1 MAPLWGSSW
10 SSTWGSLSGYRAVQN
25 SEQNTIPG
33 SATDSSHLKPSIG
46 QILSSKRVRYATFSL
61 AAVGIFL
68 LGFRNYDRLPSIESL
83 RSGGAAA
90 VAGANSNC
98 PPAVVPAFEDA
109 QVNWSQFAYTQ
120 YVTNA
125 AYLCNSVMIFETLSR
140 LGSKADRVMMYP
152 ENMMDAG
159 ETNPTSEEA
168 RLLAKARDEYKVK
181 LVPVEIKRRAGGDA
195 TWAESFTKLLAF
207 NQTQYTRVLNVDSDS
222 TILQTMDEL
231 FLMPPCPVAM
241 PRAYWLFPDNKILSS
256 QLMLV
261 QPSAVEF
268 SRIMEKMESAGRN
281 DYDMEIVNQLYADSA
296 MILPHRPY
304 DLLTGEFRGDNHQNY
319 LGTDQEEWDP
329 VAIYNEA
336 KFLHFSD
343 WPVPKPWIPM
353 TDSMRQDKQP
363 KCETKNGQEDC
374 SARELW
380 NGFYN
385 DFTERR
391 ARVCNAGRKA
401 RR

>member
-168 RLLAKARDEYKVK
+168 KLLAKARDEYKVK
-181 LVPVEIKRRAGGDA
+181 LVPVEIKRRAGGDGKHVHVC
-195 TWAESFTKLLAF
+195 SRFYFL
-207 NQTQYTRVLNVDSDS
+207 
-222 TILQTMDEL
+222 IL
-231 FLMPPCPVAM
+231 
-241 PRAYWLFPDNKILSS
+241 
-256 QLMLV
+256 
-261 QPSAVEF
+261 
-268 SRIMEKMESAGRN
+268 
-281 DYDMEIVNQLYADSA
+281 
-296 MILPHRPY
+296 
-304 DLLTGEFRGDNHQNY
+304 
-319 LGTDQEEWDP
+319 
-329 VAIYNEA
+329 
-336 KFLHFSD
+336 
-343 WPVPKPWIPM
+343 
-353 TDSMRQDKQP
+353 
-363 KCETKNGQEDC
+363 
-374 SARELW
+374 
-380 NGFYN
+380 
-385 DFTERR
+385 
-391 ARVCNAGRKA
+391 
-401 RR
+401 